1 MKREREFISCYFV
14 MCNCVHRDRFIQ
26 DVTLALR
33 LRPSY
38 GKARFRRGILYME
51 LEPWLWHGGCH
62 KVAQNCFPLFSLA
75 IHIYIYMIECMLLCY
90 QNIISIYQHTE
101 RYVISDI
108 WSSSLMNC
116 RRPSWW
122 PCLYLILSSLDTLTD
137 MWAWTSDG
145 FPAANR
151 FLQFLHVRSAMLMP
165 HGTLTLFSARH
176 RVSMAWP
183 LGEVEPFAGLLGHR
197 HAISMP
203 FWELASVLLLQTLRR
218 HTGRWHWNGTR
229 TRDFTAH

>member
-1 MKREREFISCYFV
+1 MSCHFV
-14 MCNCVHRDRFIQ
+14 MCNCVHHGRFTQ

-51 LEPWLWHGGCH
+51 LEPLAWWLSQGCP
-62 KVAQNCFPLFSLA
+62 KCFPLFSLSY
-75 IHIYIYMIECMLLCY
+75 IHIYLITIDYIYVCCY
-90 QNIISIYQHTE
+90 LYT
-101 RYVISDI
+101 VIKHIQKDIQFLTLSDI
-108 WSSSLMNC
+108 WFSSLMNC

-122 PCLYLILSSLDTLTD
+122 PCLYLILSSLDTLTE
-137 MWAWTSDG
+137 MWAWTFDH

-165 HGTLTLFSARH
+165 HGTLTLSSGRH

-183 LGEVEPFAGLLGHR
+183 LGEAEPFAGLLGHR